1 MAALGQ
7 IKNKLGVYHSLPDE
21 QKEILKSIGFKDRLS
36 KIENAIRANATV
48 VTAIRSEGDGLLEDM
63 EQEEQA
69 RGLLSFRISS
79 YLINTLRNGE
89 TGYVHWPTFLHS
101 FT

>member
-21 QKEILKSIGFKDRLS
+21 QKELLKGIGFKDRLS
-36 KIENAIRANATV
+36 KIENAIRANAMV
-48 VTAIRSEGDGLLEDM
+48 VSAVRSEGDGLLEDM
-63 EQEEQA
+63 EQEEHA
-69 RGLLSFRISS
+69 RGLLSFIISF

-89 TGYVHWPTFLHS
+89 IGYV
-101 FT
+101 